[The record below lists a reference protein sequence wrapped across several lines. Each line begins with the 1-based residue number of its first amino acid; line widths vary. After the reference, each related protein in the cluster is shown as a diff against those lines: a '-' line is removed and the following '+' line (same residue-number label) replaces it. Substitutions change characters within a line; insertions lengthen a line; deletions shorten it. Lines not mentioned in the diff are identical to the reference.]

1 MFRVCQTSGL
11 GNILIYLSQI
21 DEKTPVSRGHLE
33 AGHRGKYL
41 EFTNL
46 DLQED
51 LGDLPDLAT
60 PPIYI
65 NEYTSMSVHS
75 MCRLKVRPRPQLQ
88 KELDGFPP
96 FTCGLAIRLGGMN
109 SVDYPRVA
117 DDHALGVF
125 GKIIESDP
133 GPIFLAVDS
142 LQYKL
147 DLAEKY
153 PGKLFFIDRPLVVAD
168 SNNTTDDSLPFLEF
182 FLLSKCPHVYVTG
195 GNSDFSCFSTFG
207 YMAAIYGSKPFSIVW
222 NAK

>member
-1 MFRVCQTSGL
+1 MFRVGPIAGL
-11 GNILIYLSQI
+11 GNILIYLSQL
-21 DEKTPVSRGHLE
+21 DETTPVSRGHLE

-46 DLQED
+46 NLQED
-51 LGDLPDLAT
+51 DGDLPDLPT

-65 NEYTSMSVHS
+65 NDYTCRNVHPLA
-75 MCRLKVRPRPQLQ
+75 RLKVRPRQIILD
-88 KELDGFPP
+88 ELNSFPS

-117 DDHALGVF
+117 DDSALETF
-125 GKIIESDP
+125 NKIIEVDP

-153 PGKLFFIDRPLVVAD
+153 PGKLVFIDRPLVVAD
-168 SNNTTDDSLPFLEF
+168 SNNTTDDSLPFMEF
-182 FLLSKCPHVYVTG
+182 FLLSKCPHVYMTG
-195 GNSDFSCFSTFG
+195 GDNDFSCFSTFG
-207 YMAAIYGSKPFSIVW
+207 YMAAIYGAKPFSIIR